1 MDKKTSINKDKSNKL
16 NSDIDFNSS
25 EVKPILAI
33 ETSGS
38 LCAASIY
45 FNDEIF
51 FQTIIKE
58 KNIHSKK
65 IIDVINSTLSESK
78 AKLNELKWIA
88 ISAGPGSFTGL
99 RIGFSAAKAISFAH
113 SIPIILVPTFEA
125 LALQIISEIPNIQE
139 FIIANK
145 VNNDEIYYAKF
156 QNKKNIYNFVE
167 PLKIISKNDFE
178 NKKNSIKIFGNSK
191 NNTEQNNY
199 AEPVPFYVAKWSEMF
214 GKEKI
219 ICDIDYIEPLY
230 IKNFLIQGE

>member
-1 MDKKTSINKDKSNKL
+1 MDKKTSIIKDKSNKL
-16 NSDIDFNSS
+16 NSDNDFNSS

-38 LCAASIY
+38 LCATSIY
-45 FNDEIF
+45 FNDDIF

-58 KNIHSKK
+58 KNVHSKK
-65 IIDVINSTLSESK
+65 IIDVIDSTFSESK
-78 AKLNELKWIA
+78 TKLNELKWIA

-99 RIGFSAAKAISFAH
+99 RIGFSAAKAISFAY
-113 SIPIILVPTFEA
+113 SIPIVLVPTFEA
-125 LALQIISEIPNIQE
+125 LALQIISELPDIGE
-139 FIIANK
+139 FVIANK

-178 NKKNSIKIFGNSK
+178 NKKNSIKIFGNAG

-199 AEPVPFYVAKWSEMF
+199 AEPVPFYVAKWSELF

-219 ICDIDYIEPLY
+219 FFDIDYIEPLY
-230 IKNFLIQGE
+230 IKNFLIKGE